1 MAIFL
6 MHLHNVL
13 RIHQQPCETFEEP
26 HRIWRLH
33 FRKMFSPVEILVFD
47 LQWIVRIWRRGKK
60 APASLKNVFLSFLDN
75 TAQDPIWFPYP
86 GVILTVVW
94 WWQWSKEAEW
104 AVGAGPET
112 RLEMWPCF
120 QYAAASAQVP
130 SSLSSLLPDS
140 ELRKPGEAFLS
151 QLSCALKFSMGCKL
165 DWVLWNFKFQERQTT
180 PEDRLRKY

>member
-33 FRKMFSPVEILVFD
+33 LEGCFPQLRYWCLTSSEL
-47 LQWIVRIWRRGKK
+47 WEAGGEEK

-94 WWQWSKEAEW
+94 WWQRSKEAEC

-120 QYAAASAQVP
+120 QYAAAAAQVT
-130 SSLSSLLPDS
+130 SSSSSLLPDS

-151 QLSCALKFSMGCKL
+151 QLSCALKSSMGCKL
-165 DWVLWNFKFQERQTT
+165 RMNC
-180 PEDRLRKY
+180 